1 MNSAVNT
8 RINTP
13 VRIVIADDHPLFL
26 YGLRAALAAASELVV
41 KPAMVPGGPGRVA
54 ITGIRAA
61 FPEIGLPVLTM
72 HADDDAVRGAIRV
85 GAGDYLPKG
94 VDGDET
100 VRVVLT
106 VVSGGTVFG
115 SGVGRR
121 TAGYL
126 ADGTGPAASR
136 CFA

>member
-26 YGLRAALAAASELVV
+26 YGLRAALAA
-41 KPAMVPGGPGRVA
+41 
-54 ITGIRAA
+54 
-61 FPEIGLPVLTM
+61 FPEIGLLVLTR

-94 VDGDET
+94 VDGDEIG
-100 VRVVLT
+100 RAVLT
-106 VVSGGTVFG
+106 VVSGGTIFG

-121 TAGYL
+121 TAGCL